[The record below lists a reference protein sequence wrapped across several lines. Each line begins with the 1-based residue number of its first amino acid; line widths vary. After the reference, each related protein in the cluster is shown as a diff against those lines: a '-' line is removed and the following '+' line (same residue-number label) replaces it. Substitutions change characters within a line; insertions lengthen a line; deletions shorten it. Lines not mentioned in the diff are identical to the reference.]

1 MGTFHFH
8 FCFGCSQSTAA
19 VQPPGEQCCWDARH
33 EVAWPGRKPPERPP
47 ATQHR
52 HSSLDPDWCIARAGE
67 EADPQRAPGPSKA
80 TPGTML
86 VIVVGICA
94 VLLTCRPALLLSQ
107 LVTFSPE
114 KLSRSVGDTASF
126 FCNISKANFPQ
137 FDYSL
142 NWYKKINATHTQ
154 KIAEFNGNEPKIQE
168 KFTLIN
174 HSSSVEIKILDLTKN
189 DSGEYFCGLIAFS
202 SPSKVMESNVSNL
215 TVTNE
220 QTDGWTTTVPNV
232 TVDDL
237 VGDFKVPVI
246 IGLIIAGAVLLGLI
260 TYILFITARRTGGQQ
275 KPQRENALLQKEQVT
290 TYTVDY
296 GVLEFQQD
304 EHTEASVESYPPD
317 NTEYAVIVFPEEKP
331 VTPERGKK
339 TKHQRTCQI

>member
-1 MGTFHFH
+1 VT
-8 FCFGCSQSTAA
+8 CPRSPN
-19 VQPPGEQCCWDARH
+19 PP
-33 EVAWPGRKPPERPP
+33 VAE
-47 ATQHR
+47 
-52 HSSLDPDWCIARAGE
+52 
-67 EADPQRAPGPSKA
+67 
-80 TPGTML
+80 
-86 VIVVGICA
+86 
-94 VLLTCRPALLLSQ
+94 
-107 LVTFSPE
+107 
-114 KLSRSVGDTASF
+114 SVGDTASF

-142 NWYKKINATHTQ
+142 NWYKKINATCTQ
-154 KIAEFNGNEPKIQE
+154 KIAEFNGNEHKIQKK

-174 HSSSVEIKILDLTKN
+174 HTSTVEIKILDLTKN

-202 SPSKVMESNVSNL
+202 SPSKVVESNLSQL

-220 QTDGWTTTVPNV
+220 QT
-232 TVDDL
+232 
-237 VGDFKVPVI
+237 
-246 IGLIIAGAVLLGLI
+246 GLFQRQYNEPACTRVYHSPLSYGLCS
-260 TYILFITARRTGGQQ
+260 TGGQNGRSQ
-275 KPQRENALLQKEQVT
+275 WSVLAVKGLNLCECVCLCVGYVEKPGVCEQVT

-304 EHTEASVESYPPD
+304 EHTEALVESYPPE

>member
-1 MGTFHFH
+1 IRG
-8 FCFGCSQSTAA
+8 
-19 VQPPGEQCCWDARH
+19 
-33 EVAWPGRKPPERPP
+33 
-47 ATQHR
+47 
-52 HSSLDPDWCIARAGE
+52 
-67 EADPQRAPGPSKA
+67 GPW
-80 TPGTML
+80 
-86 VIVVGICA
+86 
-94 VLLTCRPALLLSQ
+94 
-107 LVTFSPE
+107 VTFSPE

-220 QTDGWTTTVPNV
+220 QTGLFQRQYNEPACTRVYRSP
-232 TVDDL
+232 L
-237 VGDFKVPVI
+237 LEGLRAPSLPVI

-260 TYILFITARRTGGQQ
+260 TYILFITARRTGGASWQGERGPD
-275 KPQRENALLQKEQVT
+275 KQVT

>member
-8 FCFGCSQSTAA
+8 FCFGCSQSTAT
-19 VQPPGEQCCWDARH
+19 VQPPGEQCRWDTRH

-52 HSSLDPDWCIARAGE
+52 HSSLDPDWCVARAGE
-67 EADPQRAPGPSKA
+67 EADPQRAPGSSKA

-94 VLLTCRPALLLSQ
+94 LLLTCRPVPLLSQ

-114 KLSRSVGDTASF
+114 NLSRPAGDTASF
-126 FCNISKANFPQ
+126 FCNISTANFPQ

-142 NWYKKINATHTQ
+142 NWYKKINSTHTQ
-154 KIAEFNGNEPKIQE
+154 KIAELNGNEHKNHE
-168 KFTLIN
+168 KFQLVN
-174 HSSSVEIKILDLTKN
+174 HTSSVEIKIQYLNEN

-202 SPSKVMESNVSNL
+202 SPSKVVESNVSQL
-215 TVTNE
+215 KVTE
-220 QTDGWTTTVPNV
+220 GIPTTVPNV
-232 TVDDL
+232 IDDDL
-237 VGDFKVPVI
+237 ADNFKVPVI

-260 TYILFITARRTGGQQ
+260 TYVLFMITRRTGGQQ
-275 KPQRENALLQKEQVT
+275 KPQRENALLKEQVT

-304 EHTEASVESYPPD
+304 EHTEAPVESYPPD